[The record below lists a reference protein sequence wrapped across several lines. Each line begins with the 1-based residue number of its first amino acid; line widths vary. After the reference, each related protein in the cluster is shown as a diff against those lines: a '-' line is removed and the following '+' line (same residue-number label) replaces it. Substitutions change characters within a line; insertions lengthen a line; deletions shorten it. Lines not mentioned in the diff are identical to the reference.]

1 MLPPD
6 VAADFALLFKFY
18 FSAAHTQHTHTNT
31 HGASDA
37 CDTRT
42 RRQSVSQCAS
52 DGQRLALLA
61 ADPPSADHQR
71 HLWTAAETTCRVQTL
86 KSCTRQSIGLIWHP
100 VDMEEIHLIATLADW
115 PLSTTLRAATYRA
128 SAKLRPKIVTKIRVS
143 STGLEISEIVIVFLV
158 KDGKTFLLTFNSSAA
173 SIVKVA
179 ASAGRHDG
187 KRCRRF

>member
-71 HLWTAAETTCRVQTL
+71 HLWTAGRTRHWDVNKRRVPHA
-86 KSCTRQSIGLIWHP
+86 SRRAP
-100 VDMEEIHLIATLADW
+100 IASMAFVVAHSLGFGHER
-115 PLSTTLRAATYRA
+115 RAAAFPIRHTVERPRA
-128 SAKLRPKIVTKIRVS
+128 
-143 STGLEISEIVIVFLV
+143 EIQ
-158 KDGKTFLLTFNSSAA
+158 
-173 SIVKVA
+173 
-179 ASAGRHDG
+179 
-187 KRCRRF
+187 